1 MFLELTGKKRD
12 IGRFISRLKTI
23 VKLHISVKNVLDNGL
38 VDYAL
43 FSSLLSAKKRRGGG
57 RFTLTNVIV
66 GKNRRGLKMDIPNG
80 IDTGSVLITGD
91 FLSIV

>member
-23 VKLHISVKNVLDNGL
+23 VKLRISVKNVLDNGL

-43 FSSLLSAKKRRGGG
+43 FSSLLSAKKRRG

-80 IDTGSVLITGD
+80 IDTGVC
-91 FLSIV
+91 

>member
-1 MFLELTGKKRD
+1 MALLITL
-12 IGRFISRLKTI
+12 SSPPSCRLK
-23 VKLHISVKNVLDNGL
+23 SVG
-38 VDYAL
+38 
-43 FSSLLSAKKRRGGG
+43 GEGG

>member
-23 VKLHISVKNVLDNGL
+23 VKLRISVKNVLDNGL

-43 FSSLLSAKKRRGGG
+43 FSSLLSAKKRRG

-66 GKNRRGLKMDIPNG
+66 GKNRRGLKMDIPNR
-80 IDTGSVLITGD
+80 IDTGVC
-91 FLSIV
+91 

>member
-1 MFLELTGKKRD
+1 MALLITL
-12 IGRFISRLKTI
+12 SSPPSCRLK
-23 VKLHISVKNVLDNGL
+23 SVG
-38 VDYAL
+38 
-43 FSSLLSAKKRRGGG
+43 GGG